1 MSKYFSLVA
10 ILFIALFI
18 AGCGKKDA
26 PKTADTP
33 KTDSTAPSASE
44 PGVAGETFTN
54 EAARVSVALPE
65 GWMYETGDGSI
76 TAYPKEGG
84 FVVHFNTLKVDEL
97 DAALTEVDKMLEA
110 DVKDLKLGEA
120 TEYDVNGMK
129 GKFVEGTADG
139 VLLAL
144 GVLDTPVENTSL
156 MVGAWGAPESVK
168 KYEKEILWIFQ
179 NVKPVTK

>member
-1 MSKYFSLVA
+1 MSRYFSLVA
-10 ILFIALFI
+10 ILVVTLFI
-18 AGCGKKDA
+18 AGCGKKE
-26 PKTADTP
+26 TP
-33 KTDSTAPSASE
+33 KTETTPKADSSATAEA

-54 EAARVSVALPE
+54 EAAQISVALPE

-76 TAYPKEGG
+76 IAYPKEGG
-84 FVVHFNTLKVDEL
+84 FLVHFNTLKVDEL
-97 DAALTEVDKMLEA
+97 DAALAEVDKMLEA

-139 VLLAL
+139 VLLTV

-156 MVGAWGAPESVK
+156 MVGAWGAPESVN

>member
-10 ILFIALFI
+10 ILFVALFI

-26 PKTADTP
+26 SKPADAP
-33 KTDSTAPSASE
+33 KTDTAATTSA

-54 EAARVSVALPE
+54 EAAQVSVALPE
-65 GWMYETGDGSI
+65 GWMYETADGSI

-84 FVVHFNTLKVDEL
+84 FLVHFNTLKVDEL
-97 DAALTEVDKMLEA
+97 GAALAEVDKMLSA

-120 TEYDVNGMK
+120 KAYDVNGMK
-129 GKFVEGTADG
+129 GQFVEGTADG
-139 VLLAL
+139 VLLAV

-179 NVKPVTK
+179 NVKPVSK